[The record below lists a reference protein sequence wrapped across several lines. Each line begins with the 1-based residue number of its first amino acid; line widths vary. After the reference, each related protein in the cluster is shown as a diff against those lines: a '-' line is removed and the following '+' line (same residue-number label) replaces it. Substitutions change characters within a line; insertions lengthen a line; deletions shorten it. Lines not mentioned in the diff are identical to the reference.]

1 MHPPARTPL
10 GRLLRRLELE
20 AREKDVFLGDPGRGE
35 GRLFGGLV
43 AAQAVMAASRT
54 VEDASLHSLHAY
66 FLRPGRHG
74 EPIRYAVQR
83 LRDGRS
89 FTTRSVVAE
98 QAGET
103 IFELAASFTRGEPG
117 ISHQDPMPE
126 APPPEGLEDWEDLR
140 ARILGDPRARRPGAV
155 EVRVVDPDSAR
166 PGEALPPW
174 KRVWIRPAGPV
185 PVDPRLHTALV
196 VFASDRTLLSTAARP
211 HGLPWGRRRAA
222 SLDHALW
229 LHRAPRFDDWHLYV
243 SRSPVAHQARGLV
256 LGALYARDGTRVAT
270 VAQEG
275 LIRVGP
281 SAGGRLG

>member
-1 MHPPARTPL
+1 MRSPARTPL
-10 GRLLRRLELE
+10 GRLLRRLDLD
-20 AREKDVFLGDPGRGE
+20 AREEDVFVGDPGRGE

-54 VEDASLHSLHAY
+54 VDEESLHSLHAY
-66 FLRPGRHG
+66 FLRPGRHAQ
-74 EPIRYAVQR
+74 PIRYAVQR

-89 FTTRSVVAE
+89 FKTRAVVAE

-103 IFELAASFTRGEPG
+103 IFQLAASFTRGEPG

-155 EVRVVDPDSAR
+155 EVRVVDPDSAV

-174 KRVWIRPAGPV
+174 KRVWVRPAGALPD
-185 PVDPRLHTALV
+185 DPRVHAALV
-196 VFASDRTLLSTAARP
+196 VFASDRTLLSTASRP

-222 SLDHALW
+222 SLDHAVW
-229 LHRAPRFDDWHLYV
+229 LHRLPRFDDWHLYV
-243 SRSPVAHQARGLV
+243 SRSPAAQAARGLV

-275 LIRVGP
+275 LIRI
-281 SAGGRLG
+281 GRSEG

>member
-1 MHPPARTPL
+1 MNAPARDAL
-10 GRLLRRLELE
+10 RRLLRRLDLE
-20 AREKDVFLGDPGRGE
+20 PREKDVFVGDPGRGE

-54 VEDASLHSLHAY
+54 VADDVLHSLHAY

-74 EPIRYAVQR
+74 EAIRYAVQR

-89 FTTRSVVAE
+89 FKTRAVVAE

-103 IFELAASFTRGEPG
+103 LFELAASFTRGEPG

-155 EVRVVDPDSAR
+155 EVRVVDPDSAV

-174 KRVWIRPAGPV
+174 KRVWIRAAGALPE
-185 PVDPRLHTALV
+185 DPRVHTALL

-222 SLDHALW
+222 SLDHAVW
-229 LHRAPRFDDWHLYV
+229 LHRPPRFDDWHLYV
-243 SRSPVAHQARGLV
+243 SQSPAAHAARGLV
-256 LGALYARDGTRVAT
+256 LGALYSRDGTRVAT

-275 LIRVGP
+275 LIRIER
-281 SAGGRLG
+281 SGG